1 MLKLYELAQEFGELD
16 PEDRLELLIDFARSL
31 PDPTGKHGP
40 LAGNELCRVQ
50 ECQTPVYL
58 WVGLEDGKTVVEA
71 DVPEK
76 SPTVR
81 GLVSVIVEG
90 ISGGEPADVLDLPDN
105 ILPLLGLQEALGM
118 TRQQGVR
125 GVIARIKR
133 DLSEAVAKVSS

>member
-1 MLKLYELAQEFGELD
+1 MLKLYELAQEFADLD
-16 PEDRLELLIDFARSL
+16 PEERLELLIDFARTL
-31 PDPTGKHGP
+31 PEPTGRHGP
-40 LAGNELCRVQ
+40 LAGNESCRVQ

-58 WVGLEDGKTVVEA
+58 WVGLEHGKTAIEA

-90 ISGGEPADVLDLPDN
+90 VNGGEPGEVLDLPDN
-105 ILPLLGLQEALGM
+105 VLPLLGLQEALGM

-125 GVIARIKR
+125 GVIARIKH
-133 DLSEAVAKVSS
+133 DLRKSLPEVSN